1 MVDAIA
7 ARGDPIAAATLAALA
22 VLAPA
27 GLASY
32 AQDAAVRLAGGG
44 VTHPAVAQIG
54 TLSVESAAA
63 GVDEGTEMI
72 VAVLA
77 RPGYR
82 DRQVL
87 VLGIDVATD
96 ALIECMLTPPLSRK
110 EAERLLREPTSD
122 ASAPPLAGLATDELS
137 CHPIIWSPSC
147 RAAAHA
153 RHNTSLAQNAHAHD
167 RPATRDHHDSGST
180 ARARACR
187 LAKHR
192 WLPLPA
198 RQCPE
203 RKSPARGGPGD
214 KGGLA

>member
-1 MVDAIA
+1 MVPWRGAIVSVSGLAERRIVAGMSRRSELPPDHLVAELVGLLDDAPEIEDPADVELLAGTLLLPILIPEVPEAARRIVVDAIA

-87 VLGIDVATD
+87 VLGIDVA
-96 ALIECMLTPPLSRK
+96 MR
-110 EAERLLREPTSD
+110 
-122 ASAPPLAGLATDELS
+122 
-137 CHPIIWSPSC
+137 
-147 RAAAHA
+147 
-153 RHNTSLAQNAHAHD
+153 
-167 RPATRDHHDSGST
+167 
-180 ARARACR
+180 
-187 LAKHR
+187 
-192 WLPLPA
+192 
-198 RQCPE
+198 
-203 RKSPARGGPGD
+203 
-214 KGGLA
+214 